1 MTESFLKIYP
11 REITRYRHKD
21 ITVHHRERVKEEEG
35 EEEKLGNII

>member
-1 MTESFLKIYP
+1 MRVFPKIYP

-21 ITVHHRERVKEEEG
+21 ITVHHRERVKEG